1 MNQKNA
7 RLLLGLCLAA
17 ASPGAFAQGAHVHGS
32 GELRVAVEKSQLTV
46 EFRSPLNNLV
56 GFEHAPRTDA
66 QRAAIKAMT
75 ASLNRPDTLLKL
87 PKAAA
92 CTAAP
97 VRIESPLDAPA
108 AAPKSAKPARK
119 GHDDDHAELTATFR
133 FDCTNMHALDSIE
146 VALFDA
152 FPRTTAIQ
160 AQVIG
165 PRGQSAQR
173 LTPKRRTIRL

>member
-1 MNQKNA
+1 MNKLNA

-17 ASPGAFAQGAHVHGS
+17 ASPGALAQGAHVHGS
-32 GELRVAVEKSQLTV
+32 AELRVAVENSRLTV

-66 QRAAIKAMT
+66 QRAAVKAMT

-97 VRIESPLDAPA
+97 ARIESPLDS
-108 AAPKSAKPARK
+108 PKSAKTARK
-119 GHDDDHAELTATFR
+119 GRDDDHAELTAAYR
-133 FDCTNMHALDSIE
+133 FDCASVHALDSIE
-146 VALFDA
+146 VAIFDA

-165 PRGQSAQR
+165 PRGQSAPR
-173 LTPKRRTIRL
+173 LTPKRRTIKL